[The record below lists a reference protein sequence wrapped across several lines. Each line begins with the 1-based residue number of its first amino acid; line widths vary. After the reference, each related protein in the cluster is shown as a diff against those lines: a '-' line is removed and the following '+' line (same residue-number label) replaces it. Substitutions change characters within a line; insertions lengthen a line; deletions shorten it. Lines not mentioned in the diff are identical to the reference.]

1 MIKSVLETYL
11 SFIDKNDQRQL
22 VEILVL
28 DILITKL
35 KYVSKTIFIIKP
47 PLESSYQ
54 LQICQ
59 TFL

>member
-59 TFL
+59 IFL